1 MAIGCLIKIGHGG
14 IIEFKMT
21 DYENQ
26 SYLDELYQDII
37 IEHNQNP
44 QNFGELSDATHNA
57 EGFNPFCGDNIK
69 VYLLVK
75 EDAITDIKFSGS
87 GCAISQ
93 ASASMM
99 TDRLKNMT
107 LEKTKEIFQEFHA
120 MITNDTGAIKK
131 SPILGDLQSLA
142 GVSAYPARI
151 KCAILGWHTLN
162 SAIEEQKGTVTTE

>member
-1 MAIGCLIKIGHGG
+1 
-14 IIEFKMT
+14 MT
-21 DYENQ
+21 DSDTQ
-26 SYLDELYQDII
+26 SDLDELYQDII

-44 QNFGELSDATHNA
+44 QNYGNIPNATHDA

-69 VYLLVK
+69 VYLLVN
-75 EDAITDIKFSGS
+75 EDEIIDIKFSGS

-99 TDRLKNMT
+99 TDQLKNMS
-107 LEKTKEIFQEFHA
+107 LKEAKEVFQEFHA
-120 MITNDTGAIKK
+120 MITNDTGVIEE

-151 KCAILGWHTLN
+151 KCAVLGWHTLN
-162 SAIEEQKGTVTTE
+162 SAIEKEKGTITTE